1 MARRV
6 DNECAYCA
14 EEFEQESGIVGEDM
28 KVYCTA
34 ECARL
39 GESLSAAERARSV
52 IDPDM
57 IAA

>member
-28 KVYCTA
+28 KVYCSA

-39 GESLSAAERARSV
+39 GESLSAAERARSY
-52 IDPDM
+52 IDPGV